1 MRMKSVQ
8 LGPEMRRDRCASALL
23 ILATGSL
30 TFVVGCVGEIGSIGS
45 SEATVLSNGPVTINY
60 ATPRLTN
67 VQYVN
72 TLQDLF
78 PNVTL
83 PGLSLPTENVTDG
96 FTNASSGQ
104 TVTSVLVSDYQS
116 SAEAIAQ
123 ALSSNPSGFLSCQ
136 PTTTADENA
145 CAQSFI
151 AQFGKSAYR
160 RPLTADESTRMLA
173 FYQLDRAS
181 DDFPTA
187 MAAVVQVFLQSPSF
201 VYRLEA
207 GTGAQNGGL
216 VPLTSY
222 EVASRLSYFLTNS
235 MPDATLLQAADADA
249 LQTPDQVEAQARRLF
264 LTPRARA
271 TAAAVNYQWLNLVK
285 VESLSKDATAFPSF
299 TPAIGQALHDSTVM
313 FVDYAFWTQDS
324 LSALLTDSHAFVND
338 SLAPLYGLQPV
349 GSADLQ
355 LVAVDPT
362 QRAGILTQAGLL
374 AGLANTVNDSPVQRG
389 LLVLKSFLCAP
400 PPPPPAGVSTTPPA
414 FDPSTPMTTRQ
425 RMATEHALGSCAA
438 CHTQMDSIGFAFENY
453 DALGQWRTQ
462 DNGLA
467 VDASSSL
474 SGTDV
479 DASFV
484 GAVSLAQ
491 KLSQSQDVAQC
502 VSYQW
507 LRYALGLDTSQINL
521 AAASAIAGTFQA
533 ADGAF
538 SELLVAITR
547 SDYFR
552 SIAVSK

>member
-1 MRMKSVQ
+1 MHR
-8 LGPEMRRDRCASALL
+8 ERCAPALL
-23 ILATGSL
+23 ILATGTL
-30 TFVVGCVGEIGSIGS
+30 AFVVGCVGKIGSIGS
-45 SEATVLSNGPVTINY
+45 SEATVFSNGPVTINY
-60 ATPRLTN
+60 ATARLTN

-72 TLQDLF
+72 TVQDLF

-207 GTGAQNGGL
+207 GTGAQNNGL

-264 LTPRARA
+264 MTPRARA

-324 LSALLTDSHAFVND
+324 LGALLTDSHAFVND
-338 SLAPLYGLQPV
+338 SLAPLYGLAPA
-349 GSADLQ
+349 GSSDLQ
-355 LVAVDPT
+355 LVTVDPT

-389 LLVLKSFLCAP
+389 LLVLKSFLCAS

-414 FDPSTPMTTRQ
+414 FDPETPMTTRQ
-425 RMATEHALGSCAA
+425 RMETEHALGSCAA

-462 DNGLA
+462 DNGIA

-474 SGTDV
+474 TGTDV
-479 DASFV
+479 DSSFV

-521 AAASAIAGTFQA
+521 AAASAIASTFQA